1 MLIKVNDHT
10 ISLEF
15 HYYQEVTMKNGYFGT
30 ALTENSL
37 HELVKSILS
46 CKIQELI
53 GNFKNTALKFLPDI
67 ILDKTFVDF
76 FPF

>member
-1 MLIKVNDHT
+1 
-10 ISLEF
+10 
-15 HYYQEVTMKNGYFGT
+15 MKNGYFGT

-37 HELVKSILS
+37 HEFVKSMLS

-67 ILDKTFVDF
+67 TLDKTFVDF